1 MTYLELHA
9 CSLSQVKPNSKIPG
23 LLGVS
28 LCWPAAHGPATP
40 PTLADVPTLDRLLEA
55 LPQPASPFITYY
67 DQATGER
74 VELSGVTTA
83 NWVAKT
89 SNFLVDDLDAA
100 PGSRVRIGL
109 PSHWLRFVWLLSCWS
124 VGAAV
129 VDGAADGG
137 ADIGVSGPDLVA
149 DEPIRV
155 AASLRPLGARFA
167 EPPEG
172 FLDLG
177 AEVPGHGDVFVALDP
192 PTPQTVAI
200 DLDGEELMHGEL
212 VAATPPSAE
221 RLLVEP
227 GSLRRD
233 ADLLV
238 AAALGGGSLVLVTS
252 ATPDA
257 LTSVAEQE
265 RARIA

>member
-1 MTYLELHA
+1 MTYLKLHA

-28 LCWPAAHGPATP
+28 
-40 PTLADVPTLDRLLEA
+40 PTLAGVPTLDRLLEA
-55 LPQPASPFITYY
+55 LPQPAAPFLTYY

-89 SNFLVDDLDAA
+89 SNFLVDELDVG
-100 PGSRVRIGL
+100 PGGRVRIGL
-109 PSHWLRFVWLLSCWS
+109 PSHWLRFVWLLSCWT

-129 VDGAADGG
+129 VDDSADV
-137 ADIGVSGPDLVA
+137 GVSGPDLVA
-149 DEPIRV
+149 DEPQRV

-167 EPPEG
+167 EAPEG

-177 AEVPGHGDVFVALDP
+177 AEVPPHGDVFVALDP
-192 PTPQTVAI
+192 PTDQTVAI
-200 DLDGEELMHGEL
+200 DLDGEELTHAEL
-212 VAATPPSAE
+212 ATGTAPSAE
-221 RLLVEP
+221 RLLVQS
-227 GSLRRD
+227 GSVRRD

-252 ATPDA
+252 ATSDD
-257 LTSVAEQE
+257 LTRVADQE

>member
-1 MTYLELHA
+1 M
-9 CSLSQVKPNSKIPG
+9 
-23 LLGVS
+23 
-28 LCWPAAHGPATP
+28 
-40 PTLADVPTLDRLLEA
+40 PTLDRLLDR
-55 LPQPASPFITYY
+55 LPDPARPFVTYY
-67 DQATGER
+67 DHGTGER
-74 VELSGVTTA
+74 VELSGVTMA

-100 PGSRVRIGL
+100 PGTRVRIGL
-109 PSHWLRFVWLLSCWS
+109 PSHWLRFIWLLSCWT

-129 VDGAADGG
+129 VDGSARERADV
-137 ADIGVSGPDLVA
+137 GVSGPDLVA
-149 DEPIRV
+149 DEPLRV

-167 EPPEG
+167 EAPEG

-177 AEVPGHGDVFVALDP
+177 AEVPPHGDVFVALDP
-192 PTPQTVAI
+192 PTAQTVAI
-200 DLDGEELMHGEL
+200 DLDGEELTHAEL
-212 VAATPPSAE
+212 AAGTSPSAE

-227 GSLRRD
+227 GSVRRD

-257 LTSVAEQE
+257 LTSVADQE